1 MSIYIEVRQVE
12 PVWTKD
18 VLLSQKRSIALLW
31 LKRRVVGY
39 EVISLLI
46 MWGLTE
52 VTKSAEGRRGR

>member
-52 VTKSAEGRRGR
+52 VTKSPEGRRGR